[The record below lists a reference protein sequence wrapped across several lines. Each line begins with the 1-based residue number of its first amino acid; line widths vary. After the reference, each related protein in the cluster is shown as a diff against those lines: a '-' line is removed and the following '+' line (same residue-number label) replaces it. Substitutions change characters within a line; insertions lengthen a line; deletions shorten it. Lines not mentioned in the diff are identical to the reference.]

1 MVVLGL
7 ATSHREE
14 YCRYVFTPILS
25 GLRWPGQ
32 TVMGSWP
39 PALFKKGEEGRKKKE
54 VLHLSRCYTHIYVCI
69 SIYLQYLS
77 IYSIY
82 LSTVSIYLQYL
93 SI

>member
-7 ATSHREE
+7 ATSHHEE

-39 PALFKKGEEGRKKKE
+39 PALLEGERKEERKREKF
-54 VLHLSRCYTHIYVCI
+54 YIY
-69 SIYLQYLS
+69 
-77 IYSIY
+77 
-82 LSTVSIYLQYL
+82 
-93 SI
+93 